1 MASILIVDDSK
12 FMRKILSDILVE
24 SGHTIIG
31 EAENAREAVELCGRL
46 SPDVVTLDV
55 VMPEV
60 DGVNALACLK
70 TIANSSPRTKVVM
83 VSSMSQ
89 AYVVKEC
96 FEAGAKDF
104 IAKPFQASQ
113 IVDVVTKIAE
123 SH

>member
-1 MASILIVDDSK
+1 
-12 FMRKILSDILVE
+12 MRKMLSDTLVE

-31 EAENAREAVELCGRL
+31 EAENAGEAVELCRRL
-46 SPDVVTLDV
+46 KPDVVTLDV

-60 DGVNALACLK
+60 EGVNALACLK
-70 TIANSSPRTKVVM
+70 TIVNSSPRTKVVM

-89 AYVVKEC
+89 ACVVQEC
-96 FEAGAKDF
+96 LEAGAKDF

-113 IVDVVTKIAE
+113 IVDVVTKITE